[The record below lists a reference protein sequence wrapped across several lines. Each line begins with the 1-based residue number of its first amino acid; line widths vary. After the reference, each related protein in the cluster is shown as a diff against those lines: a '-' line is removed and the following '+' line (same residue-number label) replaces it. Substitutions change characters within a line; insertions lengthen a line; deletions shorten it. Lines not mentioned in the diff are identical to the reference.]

1 MSGKHFTLEDRI
13 NILMHVKQNHSMR
26 MIATALNA
34 SASTVSREL
43 KKHRILDEYSSFHSI
58 TPTCNRIMKA
68 PWICNGC
75 PRFSACRK
83 RKYRY
88 IPAQA
93 HSTYESTLHLSREKI
108 RTGEKGLRFLDNLV
122 MPLIRDQ
129 RQTVA
134 HVFSTH
140 GEQMGISRST
150 FYRYVNDNKLTIRN
164 IDLPKRVRYPLSKK
178 NIKRGNNTTIDNQSC
193 RVGRDYTAFQEFIAQ
208 HPKAN
213 IAEMDS
219 VIGKKGVGEKVLLT
233 LLLRKSKFMFAFL
246 RNRNTQASV
255 TEVFDHIQRKIGF
268 ARFATMFRVVLTD
281 NGPEFKDPISLERG
295 TRNVQRCHIFYCDSR
310 ASQQKGRIEKNH
322 EYIRKYLPQ
331 GTSFNSLTQE
341 KVNLMMSHI
350 NSVKR
355 DSSDGRSP
363 FECLTRAELK
373 TIKKLGLTPIE
384 PDEVNLSLDL
394 IQ

>member
-1 MSGKHFTLEDRI
+1 M
-13 NILMHVKQNHSMR
+13 
-26 MIATALNA
+26 
-34 SASTVSREL
+34 
-43 KKHRILDEYSSFHSI
+43 
-58 TPTCNRIMKA
+58 
-68 PWICNGC
+68 
-75 PRFSACRK
+75 
-83 RKYRY
+83 
-88 IPAQA
+88 
-93 HSTYESTLHLSREKI
+93 
-108 RTGEKGLRFLDNLV
+108 
-122 MPLIRDQ
+122 IRDQ

-331 GTSFNSLTQE
+331 GTSFNGLTQE

-355 DSSDGRSP
+355 DSLDGRSP